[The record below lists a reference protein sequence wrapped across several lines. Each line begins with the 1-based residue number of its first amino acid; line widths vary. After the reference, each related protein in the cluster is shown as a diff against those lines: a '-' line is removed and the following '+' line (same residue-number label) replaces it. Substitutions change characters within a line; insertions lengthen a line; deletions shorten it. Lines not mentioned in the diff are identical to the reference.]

1 MNRRF
6 EPPFETLDIKS
17 SFMTFVLKI
26 FISGFMSDGTD
37 ATCVGFITGGG
48 TFVAAVKM
56 FPSIIAGSFGSMDED
71 LEVLLGVFGYKC
83 SREVN
88 VFDN

>member
-56 FPSIIAGSFGSMDED
+56 FPSIACSFGSMDED
-71 LEVLLGVFGYKC
+71 LEVLFGVFGYKC
-83 SREVN
+83 SRKVN
-88 VFDN
+88 IFDN